1 MADEDSAADDAIGR
15 TRIGSDDGA
24 EAARPP
30 GGPPLGVLS
39 QRVRDARAAV
49 HEHRQGPVNS
59 TDAVNARHRL
69 LLALEAYIAAL
80 ESRRLPVPTRS
91 GPSAS

>member
-1 MADEDSAADDAIGR
+1 MTQQRQPAHPPED
-15 TRIGSDDGA
+15 
-24 EAARPP
+24 
-30 GGPPLGVLS
+30 PPLGVLS

-80 ESRRLPVPTRS
+80 ESRRLPVPHPLRAERELNRRLFS
-91 GPSAS
+91 R